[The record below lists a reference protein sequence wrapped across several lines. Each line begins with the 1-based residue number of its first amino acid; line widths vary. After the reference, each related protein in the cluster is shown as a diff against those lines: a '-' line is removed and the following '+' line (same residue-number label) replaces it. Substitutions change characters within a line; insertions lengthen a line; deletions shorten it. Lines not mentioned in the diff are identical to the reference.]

1 MQIPRA
7 HHQTVSP
14 SPGAPR
20 PSQSLTSPRSTD
32 KSQAD
37 VLEGIAELKS
47 MIESVQTNFKKFE
60 ERVGTLER
68 GGITAVRSV
77 KMENDVETPA
87 RGASPTPVA
96 EGAYAF
102 PDQVTIN
109 SHSTPQFPMQQDTP
123 QTVYTPA
130 EGGRVPPEGPED
142 QHPEPPV
149 DEDDEDELTEP
160 PGPSVRPGQPSIPD
174 HHTLSAGLLLTWPS
188 INRLTHHILK
198 RENVFPLDFPQRI
211 EEKRGLLRLYGRGEG
226 HGHGRGESAATDH
239 GHLDVDGDTYSEP
252 GSSPAGQADWGQLGS
267 MSPVTSA
274 DYKSATLT
282 EHGQPDFNEG
292 LVWKYIDSFQAN
304 VLNLHPI
311 IYKKHLTRA
320 TRKLLQQTAPRA
332 SSKPSLPVTK
342 AATFTAQTN
351 DVTIGK
357 RKRSPTNESIDK
369 PLSGTK
375 PGAPSRSIE
384 TAIVL
389 AALALGKLSL
399 NRDKISDVTPSEPR
413 SHNSPVV
420 RNGHPA
426 SPAQTSP
433 PQHSQSSGFVSPR
446 EASTGSASRRPS
458 WQASGPG
465 LPPKPA
471 MSMKRNYD
479 SVPGLEYLGPATD
492 IVGNQDGGV
501 TIQHVQA
508 NILIALYYGQ
518 IGYVVQSLKYIS
530 NASWTLQ
537 VYMRRFVLL

>member
-1 MQIPRA
+1 MF
-7 HHQTVSP
+7 S
-14 SPGAPR
+14 S
-20 PSQSLTSPRSTD
+20 D

-47 MIESVQTNFKKFE
+47 MIESVQNDFKKFE
-60 ERVGTLER
+60 DRIGTLER
-68 GGITAVRSV
+68 GGASSMRDV
-77 KMENDVETPA
+77 KMENDMETPA
-87 RGASPTPVA
+87 RGVSPTPLA
-96 EGAYAF
+96 EGTYAY
-102 PDQVTIN
+102 PDQLTIN
-109 SHSTPQFPMQQDTP
+109 SHSTPRLPVQQDTP

-130 EGGRVPPEGPED
+130 DGGRAPLDGPED
-142 QHPEPPV
+142 HHPEPPV
-149 DEDDEDELTEP
+149 DEDDEDDLTDP
-160 PGPSVRPGQPSIPD
+160 PGPNVRPGQPSIPD
-174 HHTLSAGLLLTWPS
+174 HHTTSAGLLLTWPS
-188 INRLTHHILK
+188 IKRLTHHMLE
-198 RENVFPLDFPQRI
+198 RENLFPLDFPQRI

-239 GHLDVDGDTYSEP
+239 GQLDVDGDTYSEP

-267 MSPVTSA
+267 MSPVTLA

-282 EHGQPDFNEG
+282 SHGQPDFQEG
-292 LVWKYIDSFQAN
+292 LVWKYIESFHTN

-311 IYKKHLTRA
+311 IYKKHLNRA
-320 TRKLLQQTAPRA
+320 TRRLLQQTAPKPTGK
-332 SSKPSLPVTK
+332 SSHPVAK
-342 AATFTAQTN
+342 AATFAAQAN
-351 DVTIGK
+351 DVAIGK

-369 PLSGTK
+369 PVSGTK
-375 PGAPSRSIE
+375 PGSPSRSIE
-384 TAIVL
+384 SAIVL

-399 NRDKISDVTPSEPR
+399 HRDKISDVTPTEPR

-458 WQASGPG
+458 WQAPGPG
-465 LPPKPA
+465 IPPKQGV
-471 MSMKRNYD
+471 SIKRNYD
-479 SVPGLEYLGPATD
+479 SIPGLEYLGGATD

-537 VYMRRFVLL
+537 VYMRRYVFLSPL